1 MSKKISIGL
10 LFLLISAQLYIKPE
24 AVNAQVQIPTSK
36 SNNSQKICSTQLP
49 SKINRIINSPQYRR
63 SNWGILIKKL
73 TGGQTLYSRN
83 SEKYFTP
90 ASVTKL
96 FTTSAALLALGK
108 DYRIRT
114 SIYQDGNGILRVVGR
129 GDPSLTDKQLDILS
143 QQLRQKGIRRINQ
156 LVADDSYFQG
166 ETVHPSW
173 MWEDVQFY
181 YGTHVNSLI
190 LNENASIVRLFPTS
204 VGKPPQVKWDD
215 PTEGFRWKLVNNTVT
230 APKNTRKY
238 IEFNRDLKSATFR
251 INGRIAVNSQPDVTA
266 IAVFDPVEHFI
277 RKFRASLL
285 QEKISVGR
293 TINGTG
299 KNNQQEIAAVN
310 SPSISELI
318 KTTNVDSNNLF
329 AEALLKTLA
338 FKKTP
343 KPNQSN
349 QPTSVL
355 GLEVLQDTLEKI
367 GVDPK
372 NYSLVDGS
380 GLSRKNLISP
390 QALVQL
396 LQGMARVPQASI
408 FYTSLPNAGKTGTV
422 KSRFSNTA
430 AEGIVLAKTGTM
442 TGVVSLAGYVNVP
455 NYQPIV
461 FSILTNNSQNSA
473 RITRKAI
480 DEIVVAIAQLRQC

>member
-1 MSKKISIGL
+1 MSKKISISL
-10 LFLLISAQLYIKPE
+10 LFLLITTQLHIKPE
-24 AVNAQVQIPTSK
+24 IANAQVTISTPKNT
-36 SNNSQKICSTQLP
+36 NSQKICSKQLP
-49 SKINRIINSPQYRR
+49 SIINKIINHPLYKR
-63 SNWGILIKKL
+63 SHWGILVKKL
-73 TGGQTLYSRN
+73 KSGQTLYDRN
-83 SEKYFTP
+83 SQKYFTP

-96 FTTSAALLALGK
+96 FTTAAALQILGK

-114 SIYQDGNGILRVVGR
+114 SVYKNGNDILRVVGR

-143 QQLRQKGIRRINQ
+143 QQLSQQGIRRINQ
-156 LVADDSYFQG
+156 LIVDDTYFQG

-190 LNENASIVRLFPTS
+190 LNENASVVRLFPTA

-251 INGRIAVNSQPDVTA
+251 IDGRIAVNSQPDVTA
-266 IAVFDPVEHFI
+266 IAVFDPVEHFV
-277 RKFRASLL
+277 RHFRQSLL
-285 QEKISVGR
+285 KEKISVGR
-293 TINGTG
+293 VINATG
-299 KNNQQEIAAVN
+299 NNNQREVAFVN
-310 SPSISELI
+310 SPPISELI
-318 KTTNVDSNNLF
+318 KTTNIDSNNLF

-338 FKKTP
+338 VKKAP
-343 KPNQSN
+343 KSNQSN
-349 QPTSVL
+349 QSTTQV
-355 GLEVLQDTLEKI
+355 GLEILQDTLKKI

-372 NYSLVDGS
+372 NYRLVDGS

-396 LQGMARVPQASI
+396 LQGMARVPEASV
-408 FYTSLPNAGKTGTV
+408 FYASLPGAGKTGTL
-422 KSRFSNTA
+422 KYRFSNTP

-442 TGVVSLAGYVNVP
+442 TGVVSLAGYVNIP
-455 NYQPIV
+455 NYEPVV
-461 FSILTNNSQNSA
+461 FSIMTNQSENSA
-473 RITRKAI
+473 RVTRKAI
-480 DEIVVAIAQLRQC
+480 DEIVVAIAKNGC